1 MKRGGEVDR
10 RGGGGGDDSEGVKRL
25 LEVDEKSGC
34 EGDRKDWGTGEVE
47 IGSSG
52 DDKGRGESK
61 RGGSVEFFGKVSGTS
76 VCVASPFS

>member
-1 MKRGGEVDR
+1 MKSGGGESR
-10 RGGGGGDDSEGVKRL
+10 SAEGRERGGGESK
-25 LEVDEKSGC
+25 LEVDEKSSC